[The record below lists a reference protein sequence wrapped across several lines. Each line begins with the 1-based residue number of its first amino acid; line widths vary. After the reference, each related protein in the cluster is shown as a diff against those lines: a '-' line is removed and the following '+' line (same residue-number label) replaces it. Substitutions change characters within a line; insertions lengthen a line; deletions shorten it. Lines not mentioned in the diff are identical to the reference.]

1 MDYNNQLV
9 STGALNDVGSSIKT
23 NVDESYRAG
32 VEVSLLY
39 RLFKTL
45 SWSANYTYSQNIIKN
60 FTSVVYDYTN
70 GFDVIETEIKNTQI
84 ALSPSH
90 IAKSN
95 INFSLVKNLSLSLQS
110 SLIGKQY
117 LDNTTNENRT
127 IDSYFVNDLVLNYSF
142 EKELLK
148 KVSFTLAMNNLFN
161 IEYAS
166 RGYTY
171 SYIYGAEYT
180 QNHYNPQ
187 ATRNF
192 LAALSI
198 KF

>member
-1 MDYNNQLV
+1 
-9 STGALNDVGSSIKT
+9 
-23 NVDESYRAG
+23 
-32 VEVSLLY
+32 
-39 RLFKTL
+39 
-45 SWSANYTYSQNIIKN
+45 
-60 FTSVVYDYTN
+60 
-70 GFDVIETEIKNTQI
+70 
-84 ALSPSH
+84 
-90 IAKSN
+90 
-95 INFSLVKNLSLSLQS
+95 
-110 SLIGKQY
+110 
-117 LDNTTNENRT
+117 
-127 IDSYFVNDLVLNYSF
+127 
-142 EKELLK
+142 
-148 KVSFTLAMNNLFN
+148 LAMNNLFN

>member
-1 MDYNNQLV
+1 
-9 STGALNDVGSSIKT
+9 
-23 NVDESYRAG
+23 
-32 VEVSLLY
+32 
-39 RLFKTL
+39 
-45 SWSANYTYSQNIIKN
+45 
-60 FTSVVYDYTN
+60 
-70 GFDVIETEIKNTQI
+70 
-84 ALSPSH
+84 
-90 IAKSN
+90 
-95 INFSLVKNLSLSLQS
+95 
-110 SLIGKQY
+110 
-117 LDNTTNENRT
+117 
-127 IDSYFVNDLVLNYSF
+127 VNDLVLNYSF